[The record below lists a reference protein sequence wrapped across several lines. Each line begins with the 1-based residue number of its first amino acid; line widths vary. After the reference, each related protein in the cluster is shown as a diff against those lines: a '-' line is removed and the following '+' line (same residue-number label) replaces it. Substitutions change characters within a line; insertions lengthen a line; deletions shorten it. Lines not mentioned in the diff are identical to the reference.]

1 MQALGLIET
10 RGFLTAIECAD
21 VMLKAAQVELV
32 GRTFVGGGLV
42 MIAVTGDVGAVQAS
56 VEAGA
61 IAAKQIRNASLVSQH
76 VIPRPDGH
84 IEHLVASN
92 IPPSSDSKSPM
103 KESLPKQGTSK
114 QRFEPNETAK
124 EPADSSQLQ
133 MTFSSKE
140 EVDTFVHKFGLEN
153 SLDALKALS
162 VAKLR
167 KLAKEYKELDIADRI
182 IAKANKDILL
192 QKFKGY
198 YERKK

>member
-10 RGFLTAIECAD
+10 RGFLAAVECAD

-61 IAAKQIRNASLVSQH
+61 AAAKQIRNTSLVSQH
-76 VIPRPDGH
+76 VIPRPDSH
-84 IEHLVASN
+84 IEHLLISN
-92 IPPSSDSKSPM
+92 IPPSSDLKTPM
-103 KESLPKQGTSK
+103 KESLPKQEISK
-114 QRFEPNETAK
+114 QLFESNETAK
-124 EPADSSQLQ
+124 ESSDSSQPQL
-133 MTFSSKE
+133 TFSSKE
-140 EVDTFVHKFGLEN
+140 EVDTFVHQFGLKN
-153 SLDALKALS
+153 GLDALKALS

-167 KLAKEYKELDIADRI
+167 KLAKGYKDLDVADRV
-182 IAKANKDILL
+182 IAKANKDLLL